1 MNEIKTKED
10 LKHTPML
17 RALLINY
24 ISCMQEDASDYSVE
38 SLWRE
43 YNWLK
48 DNNKLDLLFQQE
60 HLDSPLHWAES
71 IN

>member
-1 MNEIKTKED
+1 MEEIKTQDD
-10 LKHTPML
+10 LTHTPML

-24 ISCMQEDASDYSVE
+24 ISCMYEEASDYSPE

-48 DNNKLDLLFQQE
+48 DNNQLNLLFEQE
-60 HLDSPLHWAES
+60 YLDSPKHWEEVK
-71 IN
+71 